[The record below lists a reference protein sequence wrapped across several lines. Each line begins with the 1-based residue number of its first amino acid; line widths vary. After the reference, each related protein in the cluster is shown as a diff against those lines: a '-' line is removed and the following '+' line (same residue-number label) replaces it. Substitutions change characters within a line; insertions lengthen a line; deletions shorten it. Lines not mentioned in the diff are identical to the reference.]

1 MSANFTCPLCGLLC
15 DDVRASLD
23 DHNQL
28 TDLQPACPRAEAG
41 LRRTLGAEARPLI
54 DGRPAELDDALRA
67 AAELLGRARR
77 PLIGGLSGD
86 VAALRAALDLA
97 ERCRG
102 VIDHGNDGALQRQ
115 LRAMQTEGWQAT
127 SLSEARNRADLVV
140 AIGRRLFTRYPRL
153 VQRVFVGSSQ
163 FERSRAVV
171 LLGDW
176 QELPA
181 EPADAERID
190 LAWPQLADAL
200 GLLRILL
207 RGDPLP
213 NRADG
218 LPVGAL
224 RALAA
229 RLQQSAYPVLV
240 WAGGEF
246 ESGAPLDQLQAL
258 LRELARERRAT
269 GLSLSMADTAS
280 AVQVC
285 AWRTGFP
292 PGTALRPEP
301 DYDPWRHDA
310 RRLLARG
317 EVDAWLWLAALDPDS
332 APPANGLPG
341 VVLGHPA
348 MQFASPPAVFI
359 PVGTPGVDHPG
370 ELFRSDGVA
379 MPLRSLREPRHPAA
393 ATILRTLLE
402 RLA

>member
-15 DDVRASLD
+15 DDVRATLD
-23 DHNQL
+23 EREGL
-28 TDLQPACPRAEAG
+28 ADLQPACPRAEAG
-41 LRRTLGAEARPLI
+41 LRRTLGAEARPLV
-54 DGRPAELDDALRA
+54 DGRPVELDDALNA
-67 AAELLGRARR
+67 AAELLDRARR
-77 PLIGGLSGD
+77 LLIGGLSGD

-102 VIDHGNDGALQRQ
+102 VVDHGNDGALQRQ

-127 SLSEARNRADLVV
+127 SLSETRNRADLVV
-140 AIGRRLFTRYPRL
+140 VIGRRLFAQYPRL
-153 VQRVFVGSSQ
+153 MQRVTGASQ
-163 FERSRAVV
+163 FDRPRAVV

-176 QELPA
+176 ETLPA
-181 EPADAERID
+181 ELAGAERID

-207 RGDPLP
+207 RGGPLP

-229 RLQQSAYPVLV
+229 RLQQAAYPVLV

-246 ESGAPLDQLQAL
+246 ESTAPLSQLQAL
-258 LRELARERRAT
+258 LRELARKRRAT
-269 GLSLSMADTAS
+269 GLNLSMADAAS

-285 AWRTGFP
+285 TWRTGFP

-317 EVDAWLWLAALDPDS
+317 EIDAWLWLAALDPELV
-332 APPANGLPG
+332 PPNAALPG

-348 MQFASPPAVFI
+348 MTLASPPSVFI
-359 PVGTPGVDHPG
+359 PVGTPGIDHPG

-393 ATILRTLLE
+393 ATVLRKLLE